1 MGTVKPEGDVESGSP
16 TSTRNTDVGEVVSGN
31 AVRNQDVVAGNSLL
45 AKLQNFAAKYGME
58 QRGIE
63 WVPDDEREDT
73 SVFRMGMMVRYSV
86 RKEGHNH

>member
-16 TSTRNTDVGEVVSGN
+16 TSTWDTDVREVVSGN

-45 AKLQNFAAKYGME
+45 ARLQNFAGKYGME

-73 SVFRMGMMVRYSV
+73 SVFRMGMMVRECAW
-86 RKEGHNH
+86 RERHNH